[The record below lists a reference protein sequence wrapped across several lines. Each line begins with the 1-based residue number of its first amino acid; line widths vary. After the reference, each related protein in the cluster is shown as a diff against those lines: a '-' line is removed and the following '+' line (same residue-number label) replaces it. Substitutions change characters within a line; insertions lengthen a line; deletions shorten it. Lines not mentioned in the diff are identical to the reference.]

1 MNQPPLN
8 PDAFDAAW
16 EALYEEFSG
25 RIGDLNGNDCERM
38 AETAIRAY
46 LAAALPEVTSV
57 EELDALPVGSII
69 ADLYDERGNAPVVLC
84 KALNRDWA
92 ALTTGTQN
100 GRPWWTSE
108 EIAQVARRL
117 RVLHRPEVKP

>member
-16 EALYEEFSG
+16 EALYEAFSG

-38 AETAIRAY
+38 AETAIQAY

-57 EELDALPVGSII
+57 EELDQLPMHTYVQGADGFKHAKDWNGGWHLIVNRPSSAPHLSGSIELP
-69 ADLYDERGNAPVVLC
+69 A
-84 KALNRDWA
+84 
-92 ALTTGTQN
+92 
-100 GRPWWTSE
+100 
-108 EIAQVARRL
+108 
-117 RVLHRPEVKP
+117 RVLYRPSERP